1 MNEVRTRRHSSF
13 PSFGSAARIAS
24 RTRRSIQR
32 RVALQ
37 FEFRLPSPPSP
48 NTMTAREASYS
59 RVLPTR
65 HSHFSLPR
73 PATLHLRHPVR
84 HHPRLR
90 PRRRNMIVRDPET
103 VHLLPA
109 VRPPLAR
116 PDHDRMAIRLFAQ
129 VKVHMAHPKLRR
141 SVSVT
146 PRFENISRFIL
157 AIGGQLWPI

>member
-65 HSHFSLPR
+65 HSHFSLLTSPPPPER
-73 PATLHLRHPVR
+73 QLQHKEK
-84 HHPRLR
+84 HPRRHRLS
-90 PRRRNMIVRDPET
+90 PP
-103 VHLLPA
+103 LPA
-109 VRPPLAR
+109 RPS
-116 PDHDRMAIRLFAQ
+116 Q
-129 VKVHMAHPKLRR
+129 
-141 SVSVT
+141 
-146 PRFENISRFIL
+146 ISNLKSQIPQPHHFPAPPPSIFGIPYATIL
-157 AIGGQLWPI
+157 VFDPAAGT